1 MRVVVQRVSSARVTV
16 DGVTVGE
23 IGSGLLLLGA
33 VHREDTVEKIE
44 RAADRCFGLRIFNDD
59 AGKMNLSLSDL
70 RTQGQ
75 AVGILAISNFTVYG
89 DAVKSRRPSFTGS
102 AGYDDGREGFHRFV
116 QALKK
121 LSAESEIVVQTG
133 EFGADM
139 KVELVNDGP
148 VTLIIET

>member
-16 DGVTVGE
+16 DGATAGE
-23 IGSGLLLLGA
+23 IGPGLLLLGA

-44 RAADRCFGLRIFNDD
+44 RAADRCFGMRIFND
-59 AGKMNLSLSDL
+59 AEGRMNLSLSDL
-70 RTQGQ
+70 RQQGIP
-75 AVGILAISNFTVYG
+75 VGILAVSNFTVYG
-89 DAVKSRRPSFTGS
+89 DAGKSRRPSFVGS

-121 LSAESEIVVQTG
+121 LSAEAEIIVQTG

-139 KVELVNDGP
+139 QVELVNDGP
-148 VTLIIET
+148 VTLIIES

>member
-16 DGVTVGE
+16 DGATVGE

-44 RAADRCFGLRIFNDD
+44 RAADRCFGLRIFNDED
-59 AGKMNLSLSDL
+59 GKMNLSLTDL
-70 RTQGQ
+70 RGQGRS
-75 AVGILAISNFTVYG
+75 VGILAISNFTVYG
-89 DAVKSRRPSFTGS
+89 DAGKSRRPSFVGS

-116 QALKK
+116 QALSK
-121 LSAESEIVVQTG
+121 LASPLEILVQTG